1 MTERRVWAV
10 HMVRLGLDPV
20 ENGYVGIGWMQLGD
34 LAAIPPNR
42 AAFRAAHAAAIPDA
56 SEGAT
61 RLEAGMLYRFLFEM
75 QVGDVIVYPCRED
88 RMIHLG
94 EVTGDYRHVPTGDK
108 DPNRRPVRWVKALP
122 RSAFP
127 DAVHQDFGNRSTL
140 VQLKPNAAVYL
151 AAIGKD
157 LAAPQQGGG
166 GKTASLP
173 GGGHGYGLSPE
184 QRRLVE
190 QQAMKLAAD
199 WLHANGFEDLR
210 DVAATASCDYVAK
223 RAGREHVVEVKG
235 TTGDL
240 TANEVTLHRNWHPF
254 NLLIVVHGIS
264 LSADSRQAAG
274 GVVTVNDPWVIDP
287 AALIPTAYSY
297 ALHGQ
302 LLKSK
307 RGAARVIRREQP
319 QPDE

>member
-1 MTERRVWAV
+1 
-10 HMVRLGLDPV
+10 MVRLGLDPV
-20 ENGYVGIGWMQLGD
+20 EKGYVGIGWMQLGD

-42 AAFRAAHAAAIPDA
+42 AAFRAAHAAAIPEA

-75 QVGDVIVYPCRED
+75 KVGDLIVYPCRED

-151 AAIGKD
+151 AAIGQDQTARKD
-157 LAAPQQGGG
+157 ADG
-166 GKTASLP
+166 GKAANLP
-173 GGGHGYGLSPE
+173 GGSRQGFGLSPE

-190 QQAMKLAAD
+190 HQAMKLAAD
-199 WLHANGFEDLR
+199 WLHANGFQDLR
-210 DVAATASCDYVAK
+210 DVSATASCDYVAQ
-223 RAGREHVVEVKG
+223 RNRQDHVVEVKG

-240 TANEVTLHRNWHPF
+240 GSVILTANEVALHLDWHPL
-254 NLLIVVHGIS
+254 NLLILVHGIS
-264 LSADSRQAAG
+264 LSADSKQATG
-274 GVVTVNDPWVIDP
+274 GELAVYDPWVIDP
-287 AALIPTAYSY
+287 AALTPTAYSY
-297 ALHGQ
+297 ALDGQ
-302 LLKSK
+302 PKTSK
-307 RGAARVIRREQP
+307 RSAARVIRRGKT
-319 QPDE
+319 